1 MERVVKQYMSTTRA
15 QSKRRIRI
23 RHLKNKAVSLLLMA
37 CGIGT
42 AALTYSFE
50 GKADITV
57 LIFFGMFAIP
67 LFFARKNYVDF

>member
-1 MERVVKQYMSTTRA
+1 MEKVITTRTM
-15 QSKRRIRI
+15 QPEVIKKPRLRIKY
-23 RHLKNKAVSLLLMA
+23 LKNKIVSILLLS

-57 LIFFGMFAIP
+57 LIFVGIFAIP
-67 LFFARKNYVDF
+67 LFFAKQNYIVF